1 MAGWGPGWSR
11 VAVGVS
17 GALGAYLVLAA
28 DWGPHPHVFS
38 PVRAKVK
45 AAATAALGAGE
56 GGERSPRE

>member
-1 MAGWGPGWSR
+1 M
-11 VAVGVS
+11 GVS